1 MVTTTTAGRRAEA
14 AIIRMGTGKETVT
27 KSAGGRLERADTTS
41 QRKEREPAGT
51 GMATSKEERVAMET
65 RTVKA
70 TDRFQDAGDKGME
83 RTDNTATTATIT
95 VTPTRA
101 S

>member
-1 MVTTTTAGRRAEA
+1 
-14 AIIRMGTGKETVT
+14 MGTGKETVT
-27 KSAGGRLERADTTS
+27 KSVGGPVEREGTTS
-41 QRKEREPAGT
+41 PRKEREQAGT
-51 GMATSKEERVAMET
+51 GMATSREERVAMET

-83 RTDNTATTATIT
+83 RASTTATTATTT

-101 S
+101 SRRNKRKLQERWPH